1 MKTYNVQ
8 KRVNTGSNTE
18 IFDTVS
24 FDCLD
29 KAEEKFIEILA
40 VQETYAGECNDND
53 FRDYYQEEIEID
65 CFDDETDE
73 FEQIKSVTVENGITG
88 KNEIARQ
95 ITCIHNCLK
104 KLMPTMN
111 IKHIRQFCLQGVKP
125 LRTQFLVNSTT
136 AVKVCAT

>member
-8 KRVNTGSNTE
+8 KRVKTGSNTE

-29 KAEEKFIEILA
+29 KAEEKFQEILA

-73 FEQIKSVTVENGITG
+73 FEQIKSVTVYYEGVKDKNNYKGEFANNYWAVGKFNGQELVYNFYDNG
-88 KNEIARQ
+88 RDLNLEYE
-95 ITCIHNCLK
+95 
-104 KLMPTMN
+104 N
-111 IKHIRQFCLQGVKP
+111 IKESELKNWF
-125 LRTQFLVNSTT
+125 NY
-136 AVKVCAT
+136 

>member
-8 KRVNTGSNTE
+8 KRVKTGSNTE

-53 FRDYYQEEIEID
+53 FRDYYQE
-65 CFDDETDE
+65 DDSP
-73 FEQIKSVTVENGITG
+73 QIPQT
-88 KNEIARQ
+88 RY
-95 ITCIHNCLK
+95 
-104 KLMPTMN
+104 
-111 IKHIRQFCLQGVKP
+111 
-125 LRTQFLVNSTT
+125 FLVQCVLDV
-136 AVKVCAT
+136 AHDCLA

>member
-8 KRVNTGSNTE
+8 KRVKTGSNTE

-73 FEQIKSVTVENGITG
+73 FEQIKSVTVYYEGVKDKNNYKGEFANNYWAVGKFNGQELVYNFYDNG
-88 KNEIARQ
+88 RDLNLEYE
-95 ITCIHNCLK
+95 
-104 KLMPTMN
+104 N
-111 IKHIRQFCLQGVKP
+111 IKESELKNWF
-125 LRTQFLVNSTT
+125 NY
-136 AVKVCAT
+136 